1 MNIKKLTYLSF
12 LSAVGVIGRLL
23 FVFIPNVQP
32 VTSILIFTAIYFNL
46 IDAILVNIVIIFVSN
61 LFLGSGIWNIYQTIT
76 YGIIIIIASILKRNK
91 NFKDKILYQGI
102 FACISGFL
110 YGFIISIFTSA
121 MFSKTSNFWAYYIFG
136 LQIDTYHA
144 IGNLT
149 VYIVLIPILLKIT
162 NKYFND
168 NK

>member
-46 IDAILVNIVIIFVSN
+46 IDAILVDIVIIFVSN

-91 NFKDKILYQGI
+91 MFKEKILFQGI

-110 YGFIISIFTSA
+110 YGFIISIFTST

-149 VYIVLIPILLKIT
+149 IYIVLIPILLKIT
-162 NKYFND
+162 NKYFNK
-168 NK
+168 N